1 MRRSPYSCLGLLCWA
16 LSGTPAQA
24 GSTGDQNPVRIEI
37 GYMRDD
43 NVNRGR
49 EEKLSDDIFSANVS
63 TGAILPVNEHARVV
77 VTGFLN
83 AEKFGD
89 IKGLDRVSLGVQGEL
104 QYRTSAE
111 FFAPTFGVI
120 GRALLDEF
128 DSGMRSGQRYALGV
142 NLRQALTD
150 RINLFSAIAASW
162 RNAGNSVFDGKDYAA
177 RFNLDYAFDRNATIY
192 LGGEYRRGDTV
203 TSAPDS
209 PVYEAIAKV
218 DAPDDAYGN
227 RGFVAYRYEAKTV
240 LWTLGYN
247 LRLGPN
253 DSIDLWWRRAESTPA
268 STSSLRY
275 TANQY
280 SIGYLI
286 RF

>member
-1 MRRSPYSCLGLLCWA
+1 MRPRLYFCLGLWCLGV
-16 LSGTPAQA
+16 SGTPTQA
-24 GSTGDQNPVRIEI
+24 GPTGDQNPIRLEI
-37 GYMRDD
+37 GYTRDD

-49 EEKLSDDIFSANVS
+49 EEKVSDDIFSATVS
-63 TGAILPVNEHARVV
+63 TSAIFPVNERARVL

-83 AEKFGD
+83 AEKLAS
-89 IKGLDRVSLGVQGEL
+89 IKGLDRISLGLQGEL
-104 QYRTSAE
+104 QYRTSGA
-111 FFAPTFGVI
+111 FFAPTFGVV
-120 GRALLDEF
+120 GRALHDEY

-150 RINLFSAIAASW
+150 RINLFTALGASW
-162 RNAGNSVFDGKDYAA
+162 RSAGNSVFDGKDYAA
-177 RFNLDYAFDRNATIY
+177 RFNLDYALGRDATLY

-209 PVYEAIAKV
+209 PVYEAIAKA
-218 DAPDDAYGN
+218 DAPDDAYAN
-227 RGFVAYRYEAKTV
+227 RGFVAYRYDASTV
-240 LWTLGYN
+240 LWTLGWN

-253 DSIDLWWRRAESTPA
+253 DSIDLWWRRAESTPT
-268 STSSLRY
+268 SSSLRY